1 MEILKNTKIT
11 KSITQ
16 YRKREIFGYMRIKYK
31 ICLVAPLPPPY
42 GGIANWT
49 RLFTEYL
56 EKNNLADI
64 SLVNTAPKG
73 RVTEGRGILKRVFV
87 SGFAMFG
94 IVSAIRDKIRTDKMD
109 CVHIATSGSL
119 AAIRDL
125 MVANLL
131 RKKNIPFIYH
141 LHFGRIPEIIRENT
155 IEWRLIKT
163 VITLSARTIAIDK
176 KTRDELSACFGDKIE
191 YIPNPIDLKSL
202 PIPSE
207 STEKSVM
214 YLGWV
219 IKQKGIEELVSS
231 WESIQ
236 TVTKDW
242 RLQIVGPYKKEY
254 IDELREK
261 YSFENV
267 ELIGEKSHKEAME
280 LLNRASVFV
289 LPSYTEG
296 CPYVI
301 MEAMALKKIIIGTK
315 VGNIPEMIGG
325 NSGILVDVGNIEEL
339 KTKLEQ
345 VITKTES
352 FADLREFAYEKAVR
366 EYDMAIISSK
376 ILSMVKEIT
385 EKRS

>member
-1 MEILKNTKIT
+1 MTNLNNMENEHKQI
-11 KSITQ
+11 
-16 YRKREIFGYMRIKYK
+16 K
-31 ICLVAPLPPPY
+31 ICFVAPLPPPY

-49 RLFTEYL
+49 RVFTEYL
-56 EKNNLADI
+56 SKNNLADI

-87 SGFAMFG
+87 SGFAIFG
-94 IVSAIRDKIRTDKMD
+94 IVSEIRDKIKTDKMD

-131 RKKNIPFIYH
+131 RKKNIPFTYH
-141 LHFGRIPEIIRENT
+141 IHFGRIPEIISKNT
-155 IEWRLIKT
+155 IEWRLIKE

-219 IKQKGIEELVSS
+219 IKQKGMEELVAS

-236 TVTKDW
+236 SVAKDW
-242 RLQIVGPYKKEY
+242 KLHIVGPYKKEY
-254 IDELREK
+254 VDDLRKK

-267 ELIGEKSHKEAME
+267 ELIGEKPHKEAME

-301 MEAMALKKIIIGTK
+301 MEAMALKKIIIGTR
-315 VGNIPEMIGG
+315 VGNIPEMLGD
-325 NSGILVDVGNIEEL
+325 NCGILIDVQNVEEL
-339 KTKLEQ
+339 KKHLKE
-345 VITKTES
+345 VITQ
-352 FADLREFAYEKAVR
+352 ADRYDNLREAAYEKAKS
-366 EYDMAIISSK
+366 EYDISRISAK
-376 ILSMVKEIT
+376 ILNMVKEIIG
-385 EKRS
+385 KRS

>member
-1 MEILKNTKIT
+1 MKILKNTKIT

-56 EKNNLADI
+56 TKNNLADI

-155 IEWRLIKT
+155 VEWKLIKK
-163 VITLSARTIAIDK
+163 VISLSARTIAIDK
-176 KTRDELSACFGDKIE
+176 KTKDELSAYFGGKID

-202 PIPSE
+202 PVPSE

-219 IKQKGIEELVSS
+219 IKQKGVEELIAS
-231 WESIQ
+231 WESVQ
-236 TVTKDW
+236 SEAKDW
-242 RLQIVGPYKKEY
+242 KLQIVGPYKKEY
-254 IDELREK
+254 VDELRKK

-315 VGNIPEMIGG
+315 VGNIPEMLGD
-325 NSGILVDVGNIEEL
+325 NCGILIDVQNVEEL
-339 KTKLEQ
+339 KKHLKEIIIQ
-345 VITKTES
+345 
-352 FADLREFAYEKAVR
+352 ADRYDNLREAAYEKAKS
-366 EYDMAIISSK
+366 EYDMSRISAK
-376 ILSMVKEIT
+376 ILNIVKEIIG
-385 EKRS
+385 KRG

>member
-1 MEILKNTKIT
+1 
-11 KSITQ
+11 
-16 YRKREIFGYMRIKYK
+16 MRVENK
-31 ICLVAPLPPPY
+31 ICFVAPLPPPY

-56 EKNNLADI
+56 VKNNLADI

-94 IVSAIRDKIRTDKMD
+94 IVSEIRDKIRTDKMD

-131 RKKNIPFIYH
+131 RKKNVPFIYH
-141 LHFGRIPEIIRENT
+141 IHFGRIPEIIRENT
-155 IEWRLIKT
+155 VEWKLIKK
-163 VITLSARTIAIDK
+163 VISLSARTIAIDK
-176 KTRDELSACFGDKIE
+176 STKDDLSDFFGAKID

-202 PIPSE
+202 PVPSE
-207 STEKSVM
+207 STEKTVM

-219 IKQKGIEELVSS
+219 IKQKGMEELVAS

-236 TVTKDW
+236 SVAKDW
-242 RLQIVGPYKKEY
+242 KLQIVGPYKKEY
-254 IDELREK
+254 VDELRK
-261 YSFENV
+261 KHSFENV
-267 ELIGEKSHKEAME
+267 EIIGEKSHKEAME

-315 VGNIPEMIGG
+315 VGNIPEMLGD
-325 NSGILVDVGNIEEL
+325 NCGILIDVQNVEEL
-339 KTKLEQ
+339 KKHLKE
-345 VITKTES
+345 VITQAERY
-352 FADLREFAYEKAVR
+352 DNLREAAYEKAKS
-366 EYDMAIISSK
+366 EYDISRISTK
-376 ILSMVKEIT
+376 ILNMLKEIIG
-385 EKRS
+385 KRS

>member
-1 MEILKNTKIT
+1 MKILKNTKIT

-56 EKNNLADI
+56 TKNNLADI

-202 PIPSE
+202 PVPSE

-219 IKQKGIEELVSS
+219 IKQKGVEELIAS
-231 WESIQ
+231 WESVQ
-236 TVTKDW
+236 SEAKDW
-242 RLQIVGPYKKEY
+242 KLQIVGPYKKEY
-254 IDELREK
+254 VDELRKK

-315 VGNIPEMIGG
+315 VGNIPEMLGD
-325 NSGILVDVGNIEEL
+325 NCGILIDVQNVEEL
-339 KTKLEQ
+339 KKHLKEIIIQ
-345 VITKTES
+345 
-352 FADLREFAYEKAVR
+352 ADRYDNLREAAYEKAKS
-366 EYDMAIISSK
+366 EYDMSRISAK
-376 ILSMVKEIT
+376 ILNIVKEIIG
-385 EKRS
+385 KRG

>member
-1 MEILKNTKIT
+1 MKILKNTKIT

-56 EKNNLADI
+56 TKNNLADI

-202 PIPSE
+202 PVPSE

-219 IKQKGIEELVSS
+219 IKQKGVEELIAS
-231 WESIQ
+231 WESVQ
-236 TVTKDW
+236 SEAKDW
-242 RLQIVGPYKKEY
+242 KLQIVGPYKKEY
-254 IDELREK
+254 VDELRKK

-315 VGNIPEMIGG
+315 VGNIPEMLGD
-325 NSGILVDVGNIEEL
+325 NCGILIDVQNVEEL
-339 KTKLEQ
+339 KKHLKEIIIQ
-345 VITKTES
+345 
-352 FADLREFAYEKAVR
+352 ADRYDNLREAAYEKAKS
-366 EYDMAIISSK
+366 EYDISRISTK
-376 ILSMVKEIT
+376 FLNIVKEIIG
-385 EKRS
+385 KRN

>member
-1 MEILKNTKIT
+1 MTNLNNIENEHKQI
-11 KSITQ
+11 
-16 YRKREIFGYMRIKYK
+16 K
-31 ICLVAPLPPPY
+31 ICFVAPLPPPY

-56 EKNNLADI
+56 VKNNLADI

-94 IVSAIRDKIRTDKMD
+94 IVSEIRDKIRTDKMD

-131 RKKNIPFIYH
+131 RKKNVPFIYH
-141 LHFGRIPEIIRENT
+141 IHFGRIPEIIRENT
-155 IEWRLIKT
+155 VEWKLIKK
-163 VITLSARTIAIDK
+163 VISLSARTIAIDK
-176 KTRDELSACFGDKIE
+176 STKDDLSDFFGAKID

-202 PIPSE
+202 PVPSE
-207 STEKSVM
+207 STEKTVM

-219 IKQKGIEELVSS
+219 IKQKGMEELVAS

-236 TVTKDW
+236 SVAKDW
-242 RLQIVGPYKKEY
+242 KLQIVGPYKKEY
-254 IDELREK
+254 VDELRK
-261 YSFENV
+261 KHSFENV
-267 ELIGEKSHKEAME
+267 EIIGEKSHKEAME

-301 MEAMALKKIIIGTK
+301 MEAMALKKIIIGTR
-315 VGNIPEMIGG
+315 VGNIPEMLGD
-325 NSGILVDVGNIEEL
+325 NCGILIDVGSAEEL
-339 KTKLEQ
+339 KKHLKEI
-345 VITKTES
+345 ITQ
-352 FADLREFAYEKAVR
+352 ADRYDNLREAAYEKAKS
-366 EYDMAIISSK
+366 EYDISRISTK
-376 ILSMVKEIT
+376 FLNIVKEIIG
-385 EKRS
+385 KRN

>member
-1 MEILKNTKIT
+1 
-11 KSITQ
+11 
-16 YRKREIFGYMRIKYK
+16 MRVENK
-31 ICLVAPLPPPY
+31 ICFVAPLPPPY

-56 EKNNLADI
+56 VKNNLADI

-94 IVSAIRDKIRTDKMD
+94 IVSEIRDKIRTDKMD

-131 RKKNIPFIYH
+131 RKKNVPFIYH
-141 LHFGRIPEIIRENT
+141 IHFGRIPEIIRENT
-155 IEWRLIKT
+155 VEWKLIKK
-163 VITLSARTIAIDK
+163 VISLSARTIAIDK
-176 KTRDELSACFGDKIE
+176 STKDDLSDFFGAKID

-202 PIPSE
+202 PVPSE
-207 STEKSVM
+207 STEKTVM

-219 IKQKGIEELVSS
+219 IKQKGMEELVAS

-236 TVTKDW
+236 SVAKDW
-242 RLQIVGPYKKEY
+242 KLQIVGPYKKEY
-254 IDELREK
+254 VDELRK
-261 YSFENV
+261 KHSFENV
-267 ELIGEKSHKEAME
+267 EIIGEKSHKEAME

-301 MEAMALKKIIIGTK
+301 MEAMALKKIIIGTR
-315 VGNIPEMIGG
+315 VGNIPEMLGD
-325 NSGILVDVGNIEEL
+325 NCGILIDVGSAEEL
-339 KTKLEQ
+339 KKHLKEI
-345 VITKTES
+345 ITQ
-352 FADLREFAYEKAVR
+352 ADRYDNLREAAYEKAKS
-366 EYDMAIISSK
+366 EYDISRISTK
-376 ILSMVKEIT
+376 FLNIVKEIIG
-385 EKRS
+385 KRN

>member
-1 MEILKNTKIT
+1 MAGKNDSKV
-11 KSITQ
+11 
-16 YRKREIFGYMRIKYK
+16 K
-31 ICLVAPLPPPY
+31 ICFVAPLPPPY

-49 RLFTEYL
+49 KLFAEYL
-56 EKNNLADI
+56 KQNDLADV
-64 SLVNTAPKG
+64 SVVNTAPKG
-73 RVTEGRGILKRVFV
+73 RVTEGRGILKRVIV
-87 SGFAMFG
+87 SGFAMLG
-94 IVSAIRDKIRTDKMD
+94 VASKIREKIKTDKMD

-119 AAIRDL
+119 AAIRDM

-131 RKKNIPFIYH
+131 KRKNIPFIYH
-141 LHFGRIPEIIRENT
+141 IHFGRIPEIVKRST
-155 IEWRLIKT
+155 FEWKLIKK
-163 VITLSARTIAIDK
+163 VISLSARTIAIDK
-176 KTRDELSACFGDKIE
+176 STNSALSTLFGIKIA
-191 YIPNPIDLKSL
+191 YIPNPIDIKAL
-202 PIPSE
+202 PLPAE
-207 STEKSVM
+207 TTENTVM

-219 IKQKGIEELVSS
+219 IKQKGIEELVAS
-231 WESIQ
+231 WEGIKNS
-236 TVTKDW
+236 VKGW
-242 RLQIVGPYKKEY
+242 KLQIVGPYKKEY
-254 IDELREK
+254 ISGLKER
-261 YSFENV
+261 YSFENI
-267 ELIGEKSHKEAME
+267 ELLGEKSHKEAME
-280 LLNRASVFV
+280 MLNKATVFV
-289 LPSYTEG
+289 LPSYSEG

-352 FADLREFAYEKAVR
+352 FADLRESAYEKAVR

>member
-1 MEILKNTKIT
+1 MTNLNNIENEHKQI
-11 KSITQ
+11 
-16 YRKREIFGYMRIKYK
+16 K
-31 ICLVAPLPPPY
+31 ICFVAPLPPPY

-49 RLFTEYL
+49 RVFTEYL
-56 EKNNLADI
+56 VKNNLADI

-87 SGFAMFG
+87 SGFAMIG
-94 IVSAIRDKIRTDKMD
+94 IVSEIRDKIRTDKMD

-141 LHFGRIPEIIRENT
+141 THFGRIPEIIGKNT
-155 IEWRLIKT
+155 IEWKLLKK
-163 VITLSARTIAIDK
+163 VITLSARTITIDK
-176 KTRDELSACFGDKIE
+176 STNDELSAYFGGKID

-202 PIPSE
+202 PVPSE
-207 STEKSVM
+207 STEKTVM

-219 IKQKGIEELVSS
+219 IKQKGMEELVAS

-236 TVTKDW
+236 SVVKDW
-242 RLQIVGPYKKEY
+242 KLQIVGPYKIEY
-254 IDELREK
+254 IDELRK
-261 YSFENV
+261 KHSFENV
-267 ELIGEKSHKEAME
+267 EIIGEKSHKEAME

-315 VGNIPEMIGG
+315 VGNIPEMLGD
-325 NSGILVDVGNIEEL
+325 NCGILIDVQNVEEL
-339 KTKLEQ
+339 KKHLKE
-345 VITKTES
+345 VITQAERY
-352 FADLREFAYEKAVR
+352 DNLREAAYEKAKS
-366 EYDMAIISSK
+366 EYDISRISTK
-376 ILSMVKEIT
+376 ILNMLKEIIG
-385 EKRS
+385 KRS

>member
-1 MEILKNTKIT
+1 MTNLNNIENNHKQI
-11 KSITQ
+11 
-16 YRKREIFGYMRIKYK
+16 K
-31 ICLVAPLPPPY
+31 ICCVAPLPPPY

-56 EKNNLADI
+56 ERNDLADV
-64 SLVNTAPKG
+64 SVVNTAPNG
-73 RVTEGRGILKRVFV
+73 RVTEGRGILKRVFI

-94 IVSAIRDKIRTDKMD
+94 IVSEIRNKIKLDKID

-141 LHFGRIPEIIRENT
+141 IHFGRVPEIIRKNT
-155 IEWRLIKT
+155 IEWKLIKK
-163 VITLSARTIAIDK
+163 VISLSARTIAIDK
-176 KTRDELSACFGDKIE
+176 STKDELNDFFGAKID

-202 PIPSE
+202 PIPSD
-207 STEKSVM
+207 STEKTVM

-219 IKQKGIEELVSS
+219 IKQKGIEDLVAS
-231 WESIQ
+231 WEGMQILA
-236 TVTKDW
+236 KDW
-242 RLQIVGPYKKEY
+242 SLQIVGPYKQEY

-261 YSFENV
+261 YSFESI
-267 ELIGEKSHKEAME
+267 ELIGEKNHEEAME

-301 MEAMALKKIIIGTK
+301 MEAMALKKIIIGTR
-315 VGNIPEMIGG
+315 VGNIPEMLGS
-325 NSGILVDVGNIEEL
+325 NCGILVDVGNTEEL

-345 VITKTES
+345 VITKTKS
-352 FADLREFAYEKAVR
+352 FTFLRESAFEKAVR
-366 EYDMAIISSK
+366 EYDIATISGK

-385 EKRS
+385 E

>member
-1 MEILKNTKIT
+1 
-11 KSITQ
+11 
-16 YRKREIFGYMRIKYK
+16 MRVENK
-31 ICLVAPLPPPY
+31 ICFVAPLPPPY

-56 EKNNLADI
+56 VKNNLADI

-94 IVSAIRDKIRTDKMD
+94 IVSEIRDKIRTDKMD

-131 RKKNIPFIYH
+131 RKKNVPFIYH
-141 LHFGRIPEIIRENT
+141 IHFGRIPEIIRENT
-155 IEWRLIKT
+155 VEWKLIKK
-163 VITLSARTIAIDK
+163 VISLSARTIAIDK
-176 KTRDELSACFGDKIE
+176 STKDDLSDFFGAKID

-202 PIPSE
+202 PVPSE
-207 STEKSVM
+207 STEKTVM

-219 IKQKGIEELVSS
+219 IKQKGMEELVAS

-236 TVTKDW
+236 SVAKDW
-242 RLQIVGPYKKEY
+242 KLQIVGPYKKEY
-254 IDELREK
+254 VDELRK
-261 YSFENV
+261 KHSFENV
-267 ELIGEKSHKEAME
+267 EIIGEKSHKEAME

-301 MEAMALKKIIIGTK
+301 MEAMALKKIIIGTR
-315 VGNIPEMIGG
+315 VGNIPEMLGDNCGVLI
-325 NSGILVDVGNIEEL
+325 DVGSAEEL
-339 KTKLEQ
+339 KKRLKE
-345 VITKTES
+345 VITQ
-352 FADLREFAYEKAVR
+352 ADRYDNLREAAYEKAKS
-366 EYDMAIISSK
+366 EYDISRISTK
-376 ILSMVKEIT
+376 FLNIVKEIIG
-385 EKRS
+385 KRN

>member
-1 MEILKNTKIT
+1 MTNLNNIENEHKQI
-11 KSITQ
+11 
-16 YRKREIFGYMRIKYK
+16 K
-31 ICLVAPLPPPY
+31 ICFVAPLPPPY

-56 EKNNLADI
+56 TKNNLAAI

-87 SGFAMFG
+87 SGFAMIG
-94 IVSAIRDKIRTDKMD
+94 IVSEIRDKIRTDKMD

-131 RKKNIPFIYH
+131 RKENVPFIYH
-141 LHFGRIPEIIRENT
+141 IHFGRIPEIIRKNT
-155 IEWRLIKT
+155 IEWRLIKK
-163 VITLSARTIAIDK
+163 VISLSARTIAIDK
-176 KTRDELSACFGDKIE
+176 STKDELSDFFGAKIE

-202 PIPSE
+202 PVPSE
-207 STEKSVM
+207 STEKTVM

-219 IKQKGIEELVSS
+219 IKQKGMEELVAS

-254 IDELREK
+254 VDELREK
-261 YSFENV
+261 YSFENI
-267 ELIGEKSHKEAME
+267 EFTGEKSHKEAME
-280 LLNRASVFV
+280 MLNRASVFA

-301 MEAMALKKIIIGTK
+301 MEAMALKKIIIGTR
-315 VGNIPEMIGG
+315 VGNIPEMLGD
-325 NSGILVDVGNIEEL
+325 NCGILINVGSAEEL
-339 KTKLEQ
+339 KKHLKE
-345 VITKTES
+345 VITQ
-352 FADLREFAYEKAVR
+352 ADRYDNLREAAYEKAKS
-366 EYDMAIISSK
+366 EYDISRISTK
-376 ILSMVKEIT
+376 FLNMVKEIIG
-385 EKRS
+385 KRS

>member
-1 MEILKNTKIT
+1 MTNLNNMENEHKQI
-11 KSITQ
+11 
-16 YRKREIFGYMRIKYK
+16 K
-31 ICLVAPLPPPY
+31 ICFVAPLPPPY

-49 RLFTEYL
+49 RVFTEYL
-56 EKNNLADI
+56 SKNNLADI

-94 IVSAIRDKIRTDKMD
+94 IVSEIRDKIRTDKMD

-119 AAIRDL
+119 ATIRDL

-141 LHFGRIPEIIRENT
+141 IHFGRIPGIIRENT
-155 IEWRLIKT
+155 VEWRLIKK

-176 KTRDELSACFGDKIE
+176 STKDELSAYFRDKIE
-191 YIPNPIDLKSL
+191 YIPNPIDLKAL

-207 STEKSVM
+207 STEKTVM

-219 IKQKGIEELVSS
+219 IKQKGIEELIAS
-231 WESIQ
+231 WKSVQSVAIEW
-236 TVTKDW
+236 K
-242 RLQIVGPYKKEY
+242 LQIVGPYKQEY
-254 IDELREK
+254 IDELRKK
-261 YSFENV
+261 YSFKNV
-267 ELIGEKSHKEAME
+267 ELVGEKSHKEAME

-315 VGNIPEMIGG
+315 VGNIPEMLGD
-325 NSGILVDVGNIEEL
+325 NCGILIDVQNVEEL
-339 KTKLEQ
+339 KKHLKE
-345 VITKTES
+345 VITQAERY
-352 FADLREFAYEKAVR
+352 DNLREAAYEKAKS
-366 EYDMAIISSK
+366 EYDISRISTK
-376 ILSMVKEIT
+376 ILNVVKEIIG
-385 EKRS
+385 KRS

>member
-1 MEILKNTKIT
+1 MAGKNDSKV
-11 KSITQ
+11 
-16 YRKREIFGYMRIKYK
+16 K
-31 ICLVAPLPPPY
+31 ICFVAPLPPPY

-49 RLFTEYL
+49 KLFAEYL
-56 EKNNLADI
+56 KQNDLADV
-64 SLVNTAPKG
+64 SVVNTAPKG

-87 SGFAMFG
+87 SGFAMLG
-94 IVSAIRDKIRTDKMD
+94 VASKIREKIKTDKMD

-119 AAIRDL
+119 ATIRDL

-141 LHFGRIPEIIRENT
+141 MHFGRIPEIIRENT
-155 IEWRLIKT
+155 VEWKLIKK
-163 VITLSARTIAIDK
+163 VISLSARTIAIDK
-176 KTRDELSACFGDKIE
+176 KTKDELSAYFGGKIN

-202 PIPSE
+202 PVPSE

-214 YLGWV
+214 FLGWV
-219 IKQKGIEELVSS
+219 IKQKGVEELIAS
-231 WESIQ
+231 WESVQ
-236 TVTKDW
+236 SEAKDW
-242 RLQIVGPYKKEY
+242 KLQIVGPYKKEY
-254 IDELREK
+254 IDELKKK

-315 VGNIPEMIGG
+315 VGNIPEMLGD
-325 NSGILVDVGNIEEL
+325 NCGILIDVQNVEEL
-339 KTKLEQ
+339 KKHLKEIIIQ
-345 VITKTES
+345 
-352 FADLREFAYEKAVR
+352 ADRYDNLREAAYEKAKS
-366 EYDMAIISSK
+366 EYDISRISTK
-376 ILSMVKEIT
+376 FLNIVKEIIG
-385 EKRS
+385 KRN